1 MSRRDWSLLIEDM
14 LEAIG
19 KIEAYLDGYDE
30 GRFQADSRTVDAVV
44 RNLEVLGEAA
54 NALPAAIQA
63 TAPAVDWRGLVGL
76 RNRLIHEYFGVSLST
91 VWVIATQELPA
102 LRTALEACRE
112 QLS

>member
-1 MSRRDWSLLIEDM
+1 MNHIDSKTIHAAAEAAASNEYQQ
-14 LEAIG
+14 LEQ
-19 KIEAYLDGYDE
+19 
-30 GRFQADSRTVDAVV
+30 FQADSRTVDAVV

-91 VWVIATQELPA
+91 VWVIATQIGRA
-102 LRTALEACRE
+102 HV
-112 QLS
+112 